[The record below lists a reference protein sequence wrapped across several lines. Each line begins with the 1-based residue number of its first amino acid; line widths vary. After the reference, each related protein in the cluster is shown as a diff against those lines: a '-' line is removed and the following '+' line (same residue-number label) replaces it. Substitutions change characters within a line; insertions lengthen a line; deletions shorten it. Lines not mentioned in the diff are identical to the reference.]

1 VPAVKR
7 PYHAPV
13 RIEQAAQTRHRILDA
28 ASAAFAA
35 HGWAGTTIASVA
47 RAAGVSPQAVH
58 LSVGA
63 KPALLVAA
71 VEHAIAG
78 DQPGVPLAERE
89 PFRTAF
95 APDATLRDRA
105 EALAAGSRGVY
116 QRAGPLFLVLAQA
129 APLDAE
135 LAALWER
142 ARARRLEDCRR
153 LVQLVGRAGPAA
165 RSKVTDLLFVYSGPG
180 VYADLTGDRGW
191 TGEAYE
197 TWLAAAVEDLLGGP
211 GRRERPRPARRR

>member
-1 VPAVKR
+1 MA
-7 PYHAPV
+7 
-13 RIEQAAQTRHRILDA
+13 
-28 ASAAFAA
+28 
-35 HGWAGTTIASVA
+35 AGTA
-47 RAAGVSPQAVH
+47 QAM
-58 LSVGA
+58 
-63 KPALLVAA
+63 
-71 VEHAIAG
+71 
-78 DQPGVPLAERE
+78 
-89 PFRTAF
+89 TA
-95 APDATLRDRA
+95 
-105 EALAAGSRGVY
+105 
-116 QRAGPLFLVLAQA
+116 A
-129 APLDAE
+129 APLDAD